1 MFWLTV
7 ILGIVVL
14 FIAALGGYQNTR
26 FTLQNGGSL
35 PLYMV
40 AVTMLMV
47 TCGIGLLYSAWRWR
61 ARRIRAGL
69 FSLLFAGGCLLRW
82 PLVSLVAPGALKLFA
97 WADSTKLDFD

>member
-47 TCGIGLLYSAWRWR
+47 ACGIGLLYSAWRWR

-69 FSLLFAGGCLLRW
+69 FSLVLQGVAFFAGPWFLL
-82 PLVSLVAPGALKLFA
+82 LLLGH
-97 WADSTKLDFD
+97 